1 MLIFF
6 CTSFQIYYIQ
16 NRMSP
21 SAFNWEY
28 FSFTS
33 LSLEDAMVNKLVMLV
48 PVIVLLL
55 SFVWMKLVTGL
66 SAALYQG

>member
-1 MLIFF
+1 
-6 CTSFQIYYIQ
+6 
-16 NRMSP
+16 MSR
-21 SAFNWEY
+21 SGFNWEY

-55 SFVWMKLVTGL
+55 SFVWMKLVTGWN
-66 SAALYQG
+66 AVLYHITAVCVL